1 MVPAKLVAVSVPP
14 TPTPPVTTSAP
25 VDVELDVVL
34 LVRVTIPDAPMVVA
48 PEIAPE
54 RVSDV
59 RVPTEV
65 ILPWAAVVIVPAKL
79 VAVSVPPTPTP
90 PVTTSAPVDVELEAV
105 ESSNNT
111 FPFGAHSACVLVR
124 VTLVPATGALSIYT
138 VAALVIVTLV
148 LLAAIVA
155 WAKELM
161 VALAAV
167 PEEAVL
173 VFVYVVARELY

>member
-1 MVPAKLVAVSVPP
+1 M
-14 TPTPPVTTSAP
+14 
-25 VDVELDVVL
+25 
-34 LVRVTIPDAPMVVA
+34 
-48 PEIAPE
+48 
-54 RVSDV
+54 
-59 RVPTEV
+59 
-65 ILPWAAVVIVPAKL
+65 VPAKL

-105 ESSNNT
+105 ESPNNT

-138 VAALVIVTLV
+138 VAALVMVTLV

-155 WAKELM
+155 GAKELM